1 MVWRLRFYD
10 TEGVEIG
17 YAEKPDKYTYNVVIT
32 HPDSGWDKFR
42 ERLELYERHVIDKD
56 ESSLQGPEWVAD
68 SGPMIDEWVPE
79 PHLRKIQV
87 EFFHPGVADSV
98 LNDE

>member
-17 YAEKPDKYTYNVVIT
+17 YAEKPDKHTYNVVIT
-32 HPDSGWDKFR
+32 HPDSGWENFR
-42 ERLELYERHVIDKD
+42 TRLELYERHPPDKD
-56 ESSLQGPEWVAD
+56 DSGLQAPEWVAE
-68 SGPMIDEWVPE
+68 SGPAIDQLPPE
-79 PHLRKIQV
+79 VHLQKVRD
-87 EFFHPGVADSV
+87 EFSHPDVADSV